1 ACPPLLTGAPARG
14 HVARPAPLLR
24 VEGLTRLYGPR
35 YALDDVSFDLDAGDF
50 LIVLGPNGAGKTTL
64 LKLLARLARPSAGR
78 VWLGGE
84 DWLAAPAARQR
95 EIGVLSHA
103 SYLYDG
109 LTARENL
116 RFFATLYG
124 LPDADACA
132 RRALATVGLE
142 DAGDRRVGHL
152 SRGQAQRVA
161 IARAILHDP
170 GILLLDEPYAGLDP
184 RAAARLSE
192 SLDAVHAA
200 GRTVVLTTHDLAR
213 SPRAA
218 TRFLVVV
225 EGRARSEGSLPAG
238 DLAAI
243 YERAVAAEES

>member
-1 ACPPLLTGAPARG
+1 MIPP
-14 HVARPAPLLR
+14 VPLLR
-24 VEGLTRLYGPR
+24 VDGLTRVYGSR
-35 YALDDVSFDLDAGDF
+35 FALDDVSFDLEAGDF
-50 LIVLGPNGAGKTTL
+50 LLVLGPNGAGKTTL

-78 VWLGGE
+78 VWMGGE
-84 DWLAAPAARQR
+84 DWLSAPAARQR

-109 LTARENL
+109 LTALENL
-116 RFFATLYG
+116 RFFGTLYG
-124 LPDADACA
+124 LRDGDARA
-132 RRALATVGLE
+132 REALAKVGME
-142 DAGDRRVGHL
+142 DAAGRRVDHL

-192 SLDAVHAA
+192 SLEAVHAA

-213 SPRAA
+213 SPAAA
-218 TRFLVVV
+218 TRYLVVV
-225 EGRARSEGSLPAG
+225 EGRARSEGRLPAG
-238 DLAAI
+238 DLASI
-243 YERAVAAEES
+243 YERAVTAAEG